1 MRRSR
6 CGLNKIHSKFVGSLS
21 CVALALGCA
30 AEGTEQDE
38 PSASLAQAVSSVPVS
53 SCGYSLSNGTY
64 TTWPGGYQA
73 WVDVKNV
80 AGPVATTFEVL
91 MDLGGTS
98 LQNGFQATFAPHDGG
113 TKVTAPSWLKD
124 QKIPVG
130 SAYRFAFNGNGAY
143 TSTSIKPY
151 ILSINGTKCDTT
163 PPTIG
168 LSASTGLATSAT
180 TLTLT
185 ATAADDVAVWTVVFA
200 EDGVVIGEDRTAP
213 YTLTRELTAASN
225 GRRRYTATAVD
236 PSGNPASANASVLV
250 AIDARFF
257 GSATDNAGDYV
268 HFMEHFDQL
277 TPGNAAK
284 WGTVEP
290 VRDEMNWAALDTAFQ
305 FAESQGIP
313 FKLHTLVW
321 GQQQPGWLA
330 ALPPEEQL
338 AELDEF
344 MAELAARYGDVAMI
358 DVVNEPLHAPPSYA
372 EALGGAGVTG
382 WDWVITAFEM
392 ARTHFPR
399 SELILNDYQILI
411 LDPFTDQY
419 LEIIELLQARGLID
433 GIGEQGHFL
442 ERAELPVVA
451 GNLAR
456 LAATGLPIY
465 ITELDVNLANDARH
479 ANVLR
484 DLVTTFWANPSVVGI
499 THWGH
504 EQGSTWQANA
514 YLIRTDDSLR
524 PGLVWLDCALAGGT
538 DCTVPEYVPPPR
550 TGGEFGITLEAED
563 YDAAQGLI
571 AAGNTVAYT
580 DGGDWLSFDT
590 VVLEPEWDTLSVT
603 YLKGNDV
610 PGSVSV
616 HLDSLENDP
625 VAVVD
630 LPSTGGWG
638 TASTL
643 EVPWP
648 ATDGSHDVFVRF
660 NGTFGVA
667 NLDSIAI
674 GREPPSDGYG
684 PNLLSN
690 GDFESGT
697 SGWFGWGG
705 TLAASSEQA
714 HGGAQS
720 LKVSNRSAGAGTAA
734 YTLTGSVT
742 PGTSY
747 QLRYFVTIGGA
758 SSAPVNITRKLVCE
772 GQGES
777 YLWVANGTVSAGTWS
792 ELSGVL
798 EVPDCTVTELLV
810 YVEGPPEGVDLY
822 VDDASI
828 RAPLTQNL
836 VANGTFEANSSG
848 WFGWGGTLATTSERA
863 HGGAQSL
870 KVSDRSAGQG
880 TAAYDL
886 TSVVTAGTTYQT
898 RFFVTI
904 GGAASAPV
912 NVTRKFTC
920 AGSDSYG
927 WVSNSSAV
935 LDGVWTEL
943 SGPLAVPDCDL
954 TSVLIY
960 VEGPPAGVDLYVDD
974 VLVSP

>member
-1 MRRSR
+1 MM
-6 CGLNKIHSKFVGSLS
+6 KMHSKFVASFA
-21 CVALALGCA
+21 CAVLALGCGA
-30 AEGTEQDE
+30 QDAEQELTG
-38 PSASLAQAVSSVPVS
+38 SLQQAVSTPPVS
-53 SCGYSLSNGTY
+53 SCGYSLTNGTY

-73 WVDVKNV
+73 WVELKNA

-91 MDLGGTS
+91 MDLGGTT
-98 LQNGFQATFAPHDGG
+98 LQNGYQATYTPQDGG
-113 TKVTAPSWLKD
+113 VRATAPSWLKD

-130 SAYRFAFNGNGAY
+130 SSYRFAFVGGGTY
-143 TSTSIKPY
+143 TSVKPY
-151 ILSINGTKCDTT
+151 LLSINGTKCDTT
-163 PPTIG
+163 APVIA
-168 LSASTGLATSAT
+168 LSASTGFVTSPT

-185 ATAADDVAVWTVVFA
+185 VTASDDVAVWKVVFK

-213 YTLTRELTAASN
+213 YTLTRPLTTGSN

-236 PSGNPASANASVLV
+236 PSGNPATANASVLV
-250 AIDARFF
+250 SIGNRFL
-257 GSATDNAGDYV
+257 GGATDNAGDYV
-268 HFMEHFDQL
+268 HFADHFDQL
-277 TPGNAAK
+277 TPGNAGK

-290 VRDEMNWAALDTAFQ
+290 VRDEMNWEALDQAFQ
-305 FAESQGIP
+305 FAQTHQIP

-321 GQQQPGWLA
+321 GQQQPSWLA
-330 ALPPEEQL
+330 ALPAAEQL

-344 MAELAARYGDVAMI
+344 MAELAGRYGDVAMV

-372 EALGGAGVTG
+372 AALGGAGTTG
-382 WDWVITAFEM
+382 WDWVIKAFEM
-392 ARTHFPR
+392 ARVHFPR

-419 LEIIELLQARGLID
+419 LQIIDLLKARGLID

-451 GNLAR
+451 ANLGR

-465 ITELDVNLANDARH
+465 ITELDVNFASDARH

-514 YLIRTDDSLR
+514 YLIRTDGSLR
-524 PGLVWLDCALAGGT
+524 PGLAWLDCARAGGT
-538 DCTVPEYVPPPR
+538 NCTVPEYVPAPR

-571 AAGNTVAYT
+571 AAGSTVAYT
-580 DGGDWLSFDT
+580 DDGDWLSFDS
-590 VVLEPEWDTLSVT
+590 VVLAPEWDTLTVT
-603 YLKGNDV
+603 YMKGNEA
-610 PGSVSV
+610 PGGVSV
-616 HLDSLENDP
+616 HLDSLSNEP

-630 LPSTGGWG
+630 LLPTGGWG
-638 TASTL
+638 TASTIEL
-643 EVPWP
+643 PWVS
-648 ATDGSHDVFVRF
+648 TSGSHDVFVRF

-684 PNLLSN
+684 PNLIAN

-705 TLAASSEQA
+705 TITASSELA

-720 LKVSNRSAGAGTAA
+720 LKVSNRSAGQGTAA
-734 YTLTGSVT
+734 YDLTSAVEAGK
-742 PGTSY
+742 SY
-747 QLRYFVTIGGA
+747 ALRFYVSIAGA
-758 SSAPVNITRKLVCE
+758 ATAPVNITRKVSCA
-772 GQGES
+772 GQGDS
-777 YLWVANGTVSAGTWS
+777 YSWVGSDAAVSEGGWT
-792 ELSGVL
+792 ELGGVL
-798 EVPDCTVTELLV
+798 EVPTCELTNLLV
-810 YVEGPPEGVDLY
+810 YVEGPPAGVDLY
-822 VDDASI
+822 VDDASV

-836 VANGTFEANSSG
+836 VANGAFESNASG
-848 WFGWGGTLATTSERA
+848 WFGWGGTLTASSERA

-870 KVSDRSAGQG
+870 KVSNRSAGQG

-886 TSVVTAGTTYQT
+886 TSVVSAGTTYQT

-912 NVTRKFTC
+912 NITRKFSC
-920 AGSDSYG
+920 AGESDSYA
-927 WVSNSSAV
+927 WVSNSADV
-935 LDGVWTEL
+935 VDGVWTEL
-943 SGPLAVPDCDL
+943 SGALAVPNCEL
-954 TSVLIY
+954 TNVLIY

-974 VLVSP
+974 VVVSP